1 MNYDQLHKHIEETQR
16 NICQIVARKSG
27 EIVYADTWNGYEST
41 DTIHIA
47 SVTKSITSLLIGIAI
62 NRGYIESLEQNVLDF
77 FPEHQI
83 KRGEKTIQQVKLR
96 HLLTMTAPYKFKS
109 EPWTKVCMSEDW
121 AKAALDLIGGK
132 NGITGTFQYSTLGIQ
147 VLNEILTRTSGK
159 STLEFANEFLF
170 EPLGIMPRSKFMVH
184 NREEHISFVTS
195 KTPQGLKWL
204 CDSKKIVTAGF
215 GLCMSADE
223 LSKIGQLC
231 LEGGYHGSRQ
241 VVSKKWIEKMTTS
254 FITTGE
260 KYNNMGYGYLWWI
273 IDKVKGIFAAIGDSG
288 NVVYINPEKDIVI
301 AVTSI
306 FKPAVFDRIQFVQE
320 YIEPYIFS

>member
-1 MNYDQLHKHIEETQR
+1 MNYNQLHKHIEETQR

-27 EIVYADTWNGYEST
+27 EIVYEDTWNGYKST

-62 NRGYIESLEQNVLDF
+62 NRGYIESLEQNILDF
-77 FPEHQI
+77 YPEYQI

-109 EPWTKVCMSEDW
+109 EPWTKVCKSEDW
-121 AKAALDLIGGK
+121 AKTVLDLIGGK
-132 NGITGTFQYSTLGIQ
+132 NGITGIFQYSTLGIQ
-147 VLNEILTRTSGK
+147 VLNEIITRTSGV
-159 STLEFANEFLF
+159 STLEFANELLF
-170 EPLGIMPRSKFMVH
+170 EKLGIMPRSNFIVH
-184 NREEHISFVTS
+184 NREEHISFITS
-195 KTPQGLKWL
+195 KKSQGLKWL

-231 LEGGYHGSRQ
+231 LECGYHGIQQ
-241 VVSKKWIEKMTTS
+241 VVSKEWIEKMTTS
-254 FITTGE
+254 SITTGE
-260 KYNNMGYGYLWWI
+260 KYNHMGYGCLWWI
-273 IDKVKGIFAAIGDSG
+273 LDKEKGIYAAIGDSG
-288 NVVYINPEKDIVI
+288 NVVYVNLEKDIVI
-301 AVTSI
+301 AVTST

-320 YIEPYIFS
+320 YIEPYIS